1 MPGGAVY
8 MMVNRKQ
15 GAIYTGSTTQ
25 LLQRVYQHREK
36 LVEGYTKTH
45 GCMRLAWFEVHDD
58 LLNARHRELQI
69 KKWKRSW
76 KIRLIESGNPDWK
89 DLWFDIRA

>member
-1 MPGGAVY
+1 MTGGAVY

-15 GAIYTGSTTQ
+15 GAIYTGSTAK
-25 LLQRVYQHREK
+25 LLERIFQHREK

-45 GCMRLAWFEVHDD
+45 GCTRLAWFEMHDD
-58 LLNARHRELQI
+58 LQNARHRELQT

-76 KIRLIESGNPDWK
+76 KIRLIESANPDWK